1 MLKLSN
7 LSDKFYDKY
16 DKFDHNFIFLL
27 ELKKKRYSIYLTK
40 CATIEQDYRKEKSYS
55 KDDYIYLDE
64 LEALKI
70 IMYILNKIPNKLI
83 S

>member
-27 ELKKKRYSIYLTK
+27 EFKKK
-40 CATIEQDYRKEKSYS
+40 EVF
-55 KDDYIYLDE
+55 
-64 LEALKI
+64 
-70 IMYILNKIPNKLI
+70 NI
-83 S
+83 SNQMWHNRTRL